1 MGPDRPL
8 PAAPPGAGSGFRA
21 GHSFDRTGFS
31 KAAAGLP
38 ATLALLALALL
49 ALALVCSRPASAD
62 FEAGLRAYQAGD
74 HRAAFEE
81 WLSLAEAGD
90 PAAMRNIG
98 HLYRWGHGVPQDY
111 ATAADWYRRAAD
123 MGLDRAQANLGML
136 YLAGTGVEADP
147 AQAAYWLSQ
156 AAIQGH
162 TVAQY
167 NLAQL
172 YLDGRGVQQ
181 SEALAL
187 GWLQRA
193 ARAGHPGAL
202 EQLGQLVATAPPP
215 APTLERQDVPPQGEG
230 SPPPAGSDPVRST
243 VADKAAPAQRT
254 AEEGLEVTDEGDK
267 PEILDRLAGIFRSEP
282 AAARVETVPPA
293 VLEPETGLPKNRP
306 PTRAMAPGQ
315 DTGGA
320 AVGGDTFRRDAARGG
335 EDGGQRSDAESWVLG
350 LIENVVSEEK
360 PADGM
365 PQASAPPPPAPER
378 ASAAGGE
385 APAEAAAV
393 TPDSSASDPEDP
405 GRPASDR
412 LDPEQAETQSAEALR
427 LYQAG
432 LYAQARAL
440 WEGPAEAGIGRAQY
454 MLGWMNESGQGGPAD
469 LAMAYYWYNRASL
482 GGDPHGARALADL
495 SVRIPPADREQ
506 AETLLRAGR

>member
-1 MGPDRPL
+1 MRPDRPL
-8 PAAPPGAGSGFRA
+8 PSPPSVSAAP
-21 GHSFDRTGFS
+21 RT
-31 KAAAGLP
+31 AGLSVLFL
-38 ATLALLALALL
+38 LALLAFAIALPR
-49 ALALVCSRPASAD
+49 SASAD

-74 HRAAFEE
+74 HRAAFLE
-81 WLSLAEAGD
+81 WMPLAEAGD

-111 ATAADWYRRAAD
+111 AVAAEWYRRAAE

-172 YLDGRGVQQ
+172 YLEGRGVQQ

-202 EQLGQLVATAPPP
+202 EQLGQLVAAAPPP
-215 APTLERQDVPPQGEG
+215 EPALERQDVPPQPDL
-230 SPPPAGSDPVRST
+230 PPQPAGGAPVGPT
-243 VADKAAPAQRT
+243 AEEKAAPAQRT
-254 AEEGLEVTDEGDK
+254 AEEGLEVRDEADK
-267 PEILDRLAGIFRSEP
+267 PEILDRLAGIFRS
-282 AAARVETVPPA
+282 APPA
-293 VLEPETGLPKNRP
+293 TRDEAEPTPVVEPETGLPKNRP
-306 PTRAMAPGQ
+306 PGPARAAER
-315 DTGGA
+315 T
-320 AVGGDTFRRDAARGG
+320 ARGA

-350 LIENVVSEEK
+350 LIENVVSEERSTQGQV
-360 PADGM
+360 PAQG
-365 PQASAPPPPAPER
+365 PTPPAPDRDLAAADPPPAD
-378 ASAAGGE
+378 A
-385 APAEAAAV
+385 APAA
-393 TPDSSASDPEDP
+393 PEPVAPSPTEP
-405 GRPASDR
+405 GEIVSDR

-432 LYAQARAL
+432 RYADARAL
-440 WEGPAEAGIGRAQY
+440 WEGPARAGIGRAQY
-454 MLGWMNESGQGGPAD
+454 MLGWMNESGQGGTAD
-469 LAMAYYWYNRASL
+469 LALAYYWYSRASL
-482 GGDPHGARALADL
+482 GGDPHGSRALADL
-495 SVRIPPADREQ
+495 SVRIPPADREA
-506 AETLLRAGR
+506 AERLLRTGH